1 MWKEEIMNIVELTE
15 LQFRNYSNI
24 HSRKNYKQSVEYA
37 TLEETR
43 NYSKL
48 YLGLIDD
55 NENVYAATM
64 ILEKKLN
71 NKLKYGYVP
80 NGYLID
86 FNNIEL
92 LRIFT
97 DKLKIYLKKLNYTHL
112 RITPLLNYQIFSS
125 QFILKENNSSIIN
138 MFKSLGYTYI
148 SNTSRHKMVLHSNN
162 IESTY
167 RNFNRSLRRN
177 IDDCLKKGIAIY
189 QGGKDDI
196 ENFLNLTDNK
206 SYYRDMI
213 NIFNNPNNM
222 FEFYFAKLEPET
234 YVNNYRYLLKREQI
248 NNEKLNQKLRNP
260 NVKKSN
266 NLLSRKM
273 TSDTLITK
281 YSNEIINGTNIYKI
295 YPQGLI
301 LACVGIIDNRKEII
315 FINEGFDNNF
325 KNIRSVSMIKWE
337 IIKKYIS
344 RGYNTF
350 DLGDV
355 SISQNYTTEY
365 GYNGNIVEYSNTFDL
380 VINDMMYKLNNM
392 MKKK

>member
-1 MWKEEIMNIVELTE
+1 MTIVELTE
-15 LQFRNYSNI
+15 LQFKNYSNI

-37 TLEETR
+37 SLEETR

-55 NENVYAATM
+55 NEDVYAATM

-71 NKLKYGYVP
+71 NKLRYGYVP

-92 LRIFT
+92 LKTFT
-97 DKLKIYLKKLNYTHL
+97 EELKIYLKKLNYTHL
-112 RITPLLNYQIFSS
+112 RITPLLNYQVYSS
-125 QFILKENNSSIIN
+125 EFILKENNSSIIN

-148 SNTSRHKMVLHSNN
+148 SNTSRHKIVIHSNN
-162 IESTY
+162 IENTY
-167 RNFNRSLRRN
+167 KNFNRSLRRN
-177 IDDCLKKGIAIY
+177 IDDCLKKGITIY
-189 QGGKDDI
+189 QGSRDDI
-196 ENFLNLTDNK
+196 DNFLNLTDNK
-206 SYYRDMI
+206 VYYKNMI
-213 NIFNNPNNM
+213 EIFNNPNNM
-222 FEFYFAKLEPET
+222 FELYFAKLVPET

-248 NNEKLNQKLRNP
+248 NNEKLNKKLRNP

-273 TSDTLITK
+273 TSDALINK
-281 YSNEIINGTNIYKI
+281 YSNEIINGTNIYKT

-301 LACVGIIDNRKEII
+301 LSCVGIINNRKEIV
-315 FINEGFDNNF
+315 FITEGFDNNF
-325 KNIRSVSMIKWE
+325 KNIRSISMIKWE
-337 IIKKYIS
+337 IIKKYITG
-344 RGYNTF
+344 GYNTF

-365 GYNGNIVEYSNTFDL
+365 GYNGNIIEYSNTFDL

-392 MKKK
+392 IKKK